1 MNTDASTRA
10 EYESD
15 FDQLNRVPIIGDH
28 AIGKLRLTVGAM
40 NWKLTDGINTYKG
53 KVVSGT
59 VTRMR
64 IREALNEW
72 LATSGIR

>member
-28 AIGKLRLTVGAM
+28 TIGKLRLSVGPM
-40 NWKLTDGINTYKG
+40 NWRLTDGVNTYNG

-64 IREALNEW
+64 IREALTKW